1 MIGKRH
7 AIILGLVACLA
18 ATGCFPGSD
27 EGSNL
32 TMRLA
37 LGGLGISPDGG
48 DINAW
53 TGYLGRLEQGL
64 EGVFELGLD
73 NQDFFLGLHLTCQ
86 EANVSIQGLG
96 TFAQL
101 VSGDNGDVLQMSLN
115 VQTCTQGVFQL
126 AIFWD
131 EDGVV
136 STFTGT
142 SDPRELPPAD
152 QQAVDLDAY
161 QHPVGKVSCSY
172 DTSGKQGQLT
182 FSAVDSQE
190 NVRFTRKNMSATGG
204 EVGFTLDNVPVGR
217 PVDLY
222 VTDESGAEVRLG
234 FSSVIVT
241 YAGETLELLSSD
253 CQPQF

>member
-1 MIGKRH
+1 MLKRH
-7 AIILGLVACLA
+7 AIIMVLLACLA
-18 ATGCFPGSD
+18 ATGCFPASD
-27 EGSNL
+27 DSGNL

-37 LGGLGISPDGG
+37 LGDLGISPDGG

-73 NQDFFLGLHLTCQ
+73 NQNFFLGLHLACQ
-86 EANVSIQGLG
+86 ENNVSIQGLG

-101 VSGDNGDVLQMSLN
+101 IKGDNGDVLQMTLD

-126 AIFWD
+126 AVFWD
-131 EDGVV
+131 EGGAV

-142 SDPRELPPAD
+142 SDPRDLPPVD
-152 QQAVDLDAY
+152 QQSVDLEAY
-161 QHPVGKVSCSY
+161 QHPVGHVSCAY
-172 DTSGKQGQLT
+172 DTSGKQGQIT

-190 NVRFTRKNMSATGG
+190 NVRFARKSMSATGG
-204 EVGFTLDNVPVGR
+204 EVRFILDDIPVGR

-222 VTDESGAEVRLG
+222 ATDESGAEARLG
-234 FSSVIVT
+234 SGSLIVT
-241 YAGETLELLSSD
+241 YSGETLELEAWD
-253 CQPQF
+253 CQPQ